1 MERRAFIAV
10 LAVGAAQAG
19 GAAAQP
25 AGRVHRLGI
34 LAPTETP
41 RPSDPRPA
49 TVSIPRYLEELGYV
63 PGRNLVLERRYAAGR
78 LEDLPAMA
86 RDLIRL
92 RVDVIVAIGS
102 AATRA
107 AKIATSVVP
116 IVMLGNFDPVA
127 IGLVKSLAK
136 PEANVTGVLI
146 APAGTLAGK
155 KLELLKE
162 AVARATRIA
171 VLTHEDPGLRAQ
183 EMETQAAAA
192 ALGVTLAL
200 TRLRGD
206 DYEGA
211 FAAMMAGRPDALFVA
226 ASSYFVRDR
235 KPIIE
240 LAARHRLPAMYEWP
254 DQVEDGGFMSYGA
267 DLGRT
272 TRRVAEYVDR
282 IFKGARPVDL
292 PIEQPTELQL
302 VINLKTARA
311 LGLSVPPSLIAR
323 ADRVI
328 E

>member
-1 MERRAFIAV
+1 LERRAFIAV

-34 LAPTETP
+34 LAPTEP

-107 AKIATSVVP
+107 AKIATPVVP

-171 VLTHEDPGLRAQ
+171 FLTHEDPGLRAQ

-211 FAAMMAGRPDALFVA
+211 FAAIMAGRTPCSSPRRRTSCVTGSQSSSSRPGTACPRCTSGPIRSRTA
-226 ASSYFVRDR
+226 ASCPTG
-235 KPIIE
+235 PIW
-240 LAARHRLPAMYEWP
+240 AGRP
-254 DQVEDGGFMSYGA
+254 GGSPSTWTGSSR
-267 DLGRT
+267 GPGPST
-272 TRRVAEYVDR
+272 C
-282 IFKGARPVDL
+282 P
-292 PIEQPTELQL
+292 
-302 VINLKTARA
+302 
-311 LGLSVPPSLIAR
+311 SSSPPSSSS
-323 ADRVI
+323 
-328 E
+328 